1 MNLKI
6 LIKLLLNYYVNEMI
20 EKKFEEFKYLKK
32 NFKENYFNIL

>member
-20 EKKFEEFKYLKK
+20 EKKLEEFKYLKK
-32 NFKENYFNIL
+32 NFKENSFNIL